1 MTGRP
6 FRLGRLLR
14 PSHIAAFG
22 GGWAEQVVDQCNKMG
37 FDGDVWPVH
46 PSKETVH
53 GRKCYRSVDDL
64 PCAPDASFV
73 GVNRNLTPSILT
85 RLSERGAGGAVCF
98 ASGFAEAEKEDQT
111 GAELQAELLK
121 AAGEMP
127 FLGPNCY
134 GLINFLEGAPIW
146 PDQHGG
152 KVCGS
157 GAAILTQSSNLAIN
171 ISMQARGLPIS
182 YLVTS
187 GNQASVTQC
196 EVAKELLDDDRVTAI
211 GLHIESL
218 SPASHYEELAD
229 FARRRRKPIIAI
241 KAGSS
246 PEAREAAVSHTGAMA
261 GSDAYASA
269 LFKRL
274 GIARVGSISVLIEA
288 LKILHVGGPLA
299 GRNVCSLSCSGGE
312 ACLMADAA
320 EPTSLRFGELK
331 PSQTEKLREALGP
344 MVHLANPLDYHT
356 YQWGNEPA
364 LRRIFSA
371 MLSGG
376 YDFGFLVMDF
386 PRADRCADAQWEPA
400 ANAIEQS
407 CRDTGIRTAVVS
419 CLPENLS
426 ETWSERFMERG
437 IVPLHGIPEAIEAA
451 EAAAEIGEC
460 WAAPKP
466 PPIQKVQSNAGPIRT
481 MDEAEAKT
489 ALKAHSVPVPYGA
502 TAPDAAAV
510 ADAAERIG
518 YPVVLK
524 ALAFQHKT
532 EANAVAVNL
541 ASRQA
546 VETALA
552 AMPDENG
559 FLVEQFITDPV
570 AEMLI
575 GAMRESEGQ
584 GLMLTVGAGGV
595 WTELMADAQFLLL
608 PTTRGEVEA
617 ALKRLRIWKL
627 LAGYRG
633 GKAADVDALV
643 TAAMSLADFAL
654 ARADNLIEAEINP
667 YLALPS
673 GGFAVDALIR
683 EVENE

>member
-1 MTGRP
+1 MNGEP
-6 FRLGRLLR
+6 SRLSRLLR

-64 PCAPDASFV
+64 PCAPDASFI

-85 RLSERGAGGAVCF
+85 SLSEQGAGGAVCF
-98 ASGFAEAEKEDQT
+98 ASGFAEAEKEDQA
-111 GAELQAELLK
+111 GAELQANLLK
-121 AAGEMP
+121 AAGGMP

-134 GLINFLEGAPIW
+134 GMINFLDRAPIW

-152 KVCGS
+152 KVCDS
-157 GAAILTQSSNLAIN
+157 GIAILTQSSNLAIN
-171 ISMQARGLPIS
+171 ISMQARGLPVS

-187 GNQASVTQC
+187 GNQASITQC
-196 EVAKELLDDDRVTAI
+196 EIANELLNDDRVTAI

-229 FARRRRKPIIAI
+229 TARKRRKPIVAI
-241 KAGSS
+241 KTGSS
-246 PEAREAAVSHTGAMA
+246 PEAREAAVSHTGAIA
-261 GSDAYASA
+261 GNDAYASA

-274 GIARVGSISVLIEA
+274 GIARVGSISALIET
-288 LKILHVGGPLA
+288 LKILHLGGPLA
-299 GRNVCSLSCSGGE
+299 GRNICSLSCSGGE

-320 EPTSLRFGELK
+320 GPTSLRFGELK
-331 PSQTEKLREALGP
+331 PAQTAKLREALGS

-364 LRRIFSA
+364 LRKIFSA

-376 YDFGFLVMDF
+376 YDLGFLVVDF
-386 PRADRCADAQWEPA
+386 PRTDRCADAQWEPA

-407 CRDTGIRTAVVS
+407 RRDTGVRTAVVS

-426 ETWSERFMERG
+426 ETWSERFMQRG
-437 IVPLHGIPEAIEAA
+437 IIPLHGIPEAIEAA
-451 EAAAEIGEC
+451 EAAAEIGQC
-460 WAAPKP
+460 WDAPKSSP
-466 PPIQKVQSNAGPIRT
+466 VRQVRKTVGLIRT
-481 MDEAEAKT
+481 MDEAEAKE
-489 ALKAHSVPVPYGA
+489 ALQAHSVPIPKGA
-502 TAPDAAAV
+502 TVLDAAAV
-510 ADAAERIG
+510 VGAAERIG

-541 ASRQA
+541 SSREA
-546 VETALA
+546 VETALT

-559 FLVEQFITDPV
+559 FLVEQFVADTV

-575 GAMRESEGQ
+575 GITRETEGQ

-608 PTTRGEVEA
+608 PTTRSEIEA

-633 GKAADVDALV
+633 GKAADVDALI

-654 ARADNLIEAEINP
+654 ARADTLIEAEINP
-667 YLALPS
+667 YLVLPS

-683 EVENE
+683 EVANG